1 MDLADLP
8 LITRVFRNGN
18 SQAVRIPAE
27 LKLDTDTVQI
37 FLNEA
42 GDLVLRPVHQLSRGQ
57 ALLEAASGFEADF
70 IAHLEQAQAEALPAQ
85 EREAL

>member
-37 FLNEA
+37 FRNEA
-42 GDLVLRPVHQLSRGQ
+42 GDLVLRPVRQLSRGQ

-70 IAHLEQAQAEALPAQ
+70 IAHLEQAQALPVQ